1 MMTKSTGKGMMY
13 PCVKSEKVRSDH
25 CDITR
30 FELTSP
36 VSIAESSFNALRH
49 LHQLECDPM
58 VKFAYKLSLKALNPS
73 TFERQNVY
81 LALRIFNV
89 LVAQA
94 LVEHGSEHNILH
106 WHNTN
111 VYIKIIS
118 TRWDVVNVKTPMK
131 GLHEKILTSSH

>member
-1 MMTKSTGKGMMY
+1 MMTKSTGKGVMY

-73 TFERQNVY
+73 TFERQNVIW
-81 LALRIFNV
+81 LC
-89 LVAQA
+89 
-94 LVEHGSEHNILH
+94 
-106 WHNTN
+106 
-111 VYIKIIS
+111 VYSTFQSLKPWSNMAASTTFCIGIIP
-118 TRWDVVNVKTPMK
+118 TFTLK
-131 GLHEKILTSSH
+131 